1 MGNKPICK
9 LEPNTDYVLSYDVIP
24 KFEVGG
30 AYTPIEIV
38 NENGYSL
45 KPRQFLLKM
54 KR

>member
-1 MGNKPICK
+1 METNQFVK

-45 KPRQFLLKM
+45 KPRQFL
-54 KR
+54 